1 MKSKVLFILKERQ
14 DYGVDIITG
23 QVNFATGL
31 LNSTQYV
38 VDMLNKNGVEA
49 KLVVVK
55 DNNVIDKEVT
65 DYQPTH
71 VIIEALW
78 VVPIKFT
85 QLSALHPK
93 VKWYVHLHSDLPFL
107 ANEGVAMEWI
117 AAYIDNPSVMI
128 IVNSK
133 RLFRELRFVLRH
145 KQDVEDDVVD
155 ENIIYLPNF
164 YPASTVPKKDYNFSG
179 EELNVACFGAIR
191 PMKNQ
196 LTQAIAAVMFG
207 EKTRKKI
214 VFHINSSRVEQK
226 GEAVL
231 RNIQN
236 FFDSIKDKGHRLVEH
251 SWYTREEFVALCG
264 TMDMGMQCSF
274 SETFNIVCADLVSQ
288 GVPTIGT
295 SEIQWLSPVYYA
307 DANDTQDIMDMLV
320 KTYKTAKRNVEANY
334 KGLVKHSDKAQNIWL
349 EYFKN

>member
-179 EELNVACFGAIR
+179 EELNVACFGD
-191 PMKNQ
+191 Q
-196 LTQAIAAVMFG
+196 
-207 EKTRKKI
+207 
-214 VFHINSSRVEQK
+214 
-226 GEAVL
+226 
-231 RNIQN
+231 
-236 FFDSIKDKGHRLVEH
+236 
-251 SWYTREEFVALCG
+251 
-264 TMDMGMQCSF
+264 
-274 SETFNIVCADLVSQ
+274 
-288 GVPTIGT
+288 
-295 SEIQWLSPVYYA
+295 
-307 DANDTQDIMDMLV
+307 
-320 KTYKTAKRNVEANY
+320 
-334 KGLVKHSDKAQNIWL
+334 
-349 EYFKN
+349 

>member
-1 MKSKVLFILKERQ
+1 MKKILFILKERF
-14 DYGVDIITG
+14 DYGSDTTTG

-55 DNNVIDKEVT
+55 DNNSIDKEVT
-65 DYQPTH
+65 AYRPTD

-78 VVPIKFT
+78 VVPAKFK
-85 QLSALHPK
+85 QLSTIHPS

-117 AAYIDNPSVMI
+117 AAYIKNPSVMV

-133 RLFRELRFVLRH
+133 RLFRELRFILRF
-145 KQDVEDDVVD
+145 KQDVDDDTTDDNLV
-155 ENIIYLPNF
+155 YLPNY
-164 YPASTVPKKDYNFSG
+164 YPTTVLPKKDYAFSSD
-179 EELNVACFGAIR
+179 ELNIACFGAIR

-196 LTQAIAAVMFG
+196 LIQAIAAVMFA
-207 EKTRKKI
+207 EKVKKKV

-226 GEAVL
+226 GESVL
-231 RNIQN
+231 KNIQN
-236 FFDSIKDKGHRLVEH
+236 FFESVKDRGHILVEH

-264 TMDMGMQCSF
+264 TMDIGMQCSF

-295 SEIQWLSPVYYA
+295 TEIQWLSNIYTANP
-307 DANDTQDIMDMLV
+307 NDTSDITEVL
-320 KTYKTAKRNVEANY
+320 YKTFRVGKRNVEANF
-334 KGLVKHSDKAQNIWL
+334 KGLVKHSEKAENIWVS
-349 EYFKN
+349 YFKK